1 MNVERWVASPLYMLS
16 IESREWKAM
25 LNNEGVV
32 LQVTLGIKNSRNSQ
46 ERAENFYIKNVTA
59 SNGRSCVR
67 ERDITL
73 HLNTMTDAGLGDQKL
88 YWLDTGC
95 VKR

>member
-1 MNVERWVASPLYMLS
+1 MERWVASPLYMLS

-59 SNGRSCVR
+59 
-67 ERDITL
+67 
-73 HLNTMTDAGLGDQKL
+73 
-88 YWLDTGC
+88 GC